1 VIGAETV
8 FGSAHVLTSAV
19 HRGSSDVGGTTELLG
34 GVLSEEAPEPP
45 VELDGGVVVSIDA
58 DGPLEAGPTVEPPDP
73 PAVLVQAARTSAL
86 IRRRKNFDVPRPVR
100 IMS

>member
-1 VIGAETV
+1 
-8 FGSAHVLTSAV
+8 
-19 HRGSSDVGGTTELLG
+19 
-34 GVLSEEAPEPP
+34 VLSEDAPEPP

-58 DGPLEAGPTVEPPDP
+58 DGPLEAGTTVEPDPTDP

-86 IRRRKNFDVPRPVR
+86 IGRRKNFVVPRPVR